1 MTVDME
7 FSNSSLEAVVQSRGS
22 VLGLKIRKPIK
33 KSMKGVLKWSRTYL
47 KGGLKGKLAHTTP
60 IFTD

>member
-1 MTVDME
+1 MTFDME
-7 FSNSSLEAVVQSRGS
+7 FSNSSLEAVVQSWGWKS
-22 VLGLKIRKPIK
+22 ENVSKSK
-33 KSMKGVLKWSRTYL
+33 KGDLRLKWSRTYL